1 MSQFTK
7 KRVKD
12 ELERETR
19 DLSQISSNELCTF
32 EIIDRRYGD
41 DSMRTMEMMM
51 LSFIVAGRVR
61 GERLPKSHVVT
72 RIS

>member
-1 MSQFTK
+1 MSQRNKSKFK
-7 KRVKD
+7 ED

-41 DSMRTMEMMM
+41 DSMRTMELKK

-61 GERLPKSHVVT
+61 RERFWL
-72 RIS
+72 